1 MHWVACYYAKKVPKN
16 RRNSVLYLMV
26 HLSWFNLELVQIGIV
41 GWNLIFYS
49 PWMTKND
56 CSEFEGSFGV
66 KLEILMFKG
75 KIVILPPKIIIWSW
89 SEIFDQD

>member
-1 MHWVACYYAKKVPKN
+1 MLGKALKN

-49 PWMTKND
+49 LGMTKND

-66 KLEILMFKG
+66 KLEILMFRG
-75 KIVILPPKIIIWSW
+75 KIVILPPADKIWDFERS
-89 SEIFDQD
+89 